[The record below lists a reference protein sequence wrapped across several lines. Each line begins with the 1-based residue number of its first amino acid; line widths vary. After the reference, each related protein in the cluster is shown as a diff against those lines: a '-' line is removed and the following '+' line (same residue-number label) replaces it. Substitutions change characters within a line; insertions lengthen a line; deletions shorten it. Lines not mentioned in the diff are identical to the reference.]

1 MTKSRTEFADGLA
14 GFQWIAK
21 LLGGI
26 DVKRAQIS
34 FVKDREYI
42 VGEVAKLE
50 GGMGAINSNVMGALR
65 GWLTTE
71 AKALL
76 ETMPEEERRTSL
88 LMHNVAVM
96 LMDGGRLAEAEVLQG
111 EKL

>member
-1 MTKSRTEFADGLA
+1 MTKYPQQFEDGLA
-14 GFQWIAK
+14 GFRWVAQ

-34 FVKDREYI
+34 VVKDREYI

-76 ETMPEEERRTSL
+76 ETMPEEERGTSV
-88 LMHNVAVM
+88 LMTNVAVM
-96 LMDGGRLAEAEVLQG
+96 LTEGGRLAEAEELMR
-111 EKL
+111 